1 MKNIEELTLKEKI
14 GQMFMVGL
22 LREDANENLND
33 LIKNEKIGGFII
45 YKRNYKDY
53 KSMVDFVNNIKEKNQ
68 GNKVPLFISIDQ
80 EGGRVNRMP
89 DEISNL
95 KSATK
100 ISNTKND
107 ELVKESGRIIGSML
121 RKTGVFMDY
130 APTLDIKRF
139 GEDHAIGDRCYGE
152 NKDDVSKYG
161 IEVMKQMQSQNI
173 IPVIKHFPGHGATQK
188 DSHFKIPRVTQKID
202 ELEQNDMV
210 VFKNAIKQGAD
221 AIMVGH
227 LIIKDLDKIHPAS
240 LSKKII
246 NKYLLEKYNYNG
258 LIITDDLKMMA
269 IRLRYSMKKAALK
282 AIEAGNDIIMI
293 GLPYNEIKG
302 VIKYITKKVE
312 NGKISEERINRSVEK
327 ILKIKEK
334 YDINDNKINGF
345 EVDKINAEINHLN
358 EQVERLYT
366 TQLTK

>member
-1 MKNIEELTLKEKI
+1 MININELTLEEKI

-22 LREDANENLND
+22 QRTDAVQKIDD
-33 LIKNEKIGGFII
+33 LINKDKVGGFII

-53 KSMVDFVNNIKEKNQ
+53 KSMIEFVNNIKEKNKQ
-68 GNKVPLFISIDQ
+68 NKVPLFISIDQ

-89 DEISNL
+89 SEISNI

-100 ISNTKND
+100 IANTKNM
-107 ELVKESGRIIGSML
+107 ELVKRSGKIIGNML

-139 GEDHAIGDRCYGE
+139 NEEHAIGDRCFGE

-161 IEVMKQMQSQNI
+161 IEVMKQMQQEKV

-188 DSHFKIPRVTQKID
+188 DSHFKIPKVTQKIQ
-202 ELEQNDMV
+202 ELEQNDMA
-210 VFKNAIKQGAD
+210 VFENAIKQGAD

-227 LIIKDLDKIHPAS
+227 LIVKDVDKVHPAS

-246 NKYLLEKYNYNG
+246 NKYLIEKYNYKG

-269 IRLRYSMKKAALK
+269 VRLRYSMKKATFKAL
-282 AIEAGNDIIMI
+282 EAGNDIVMI
-293 GLPYNEIKG
+293 GLSYNRIKA

-312 NGKISEERINRSVEK
+312 TGKISEERINRSVEK
-327 ILKIKEK
+327 ILKMKEK
-334 YDINDNKINGF
+334 YNINDNKVEGF
-345 EVDKINAEINHLN
+345 EVDKINKEIDFLN
-358 EQVERLYT
+358 KEVEDLN
-366 TQLTK
+366 KKA